1 MHRDKRKDGLNVMKR
16 VGGYSNEMMYKQA
29 LLLQGIVTKTIDVK
43 QGRGRNTVTVKR
55 NKYDISPEIIEQAN
69 NSVAYYK
76 KLMEENKSQ
85 ITLRPYQKEIAQET
99 CIHLFNSGFVY
110 LAMEVRTGKT
120 LTSLS
125 AANMMNAEDV
135 LFITKKKAISS
146 IEGDYKLLAPNY
158 RLDVI
163 NYESLHKVEDVGKYE
178 LIILDEAH
186 SMGAFPKPSK
196 RAKQVKDIISKHKPY
211 VILLSGTPTP
221 ESYSQMYHQVYG
233 IPKNPFTS
241 YKNFYRFCDDYVNV
255 RERRINGLMIKD
267 YSNGMDT
274 ILNAMNNH
282 IISYSQKEAGFKVDT
297 REHILEVELEPIT
310 YKLAAQLKKNLV
322 VEGKDEVIL
331 ADTPVKLMMKLHQLY
346 SGTIKFESG
355 NSTIIDT
362 SKAQYIHDNF
372 GDVKIGIFYK
382 FKEEL
387 NALKKVYGD
396 SLCTELSVFEDTSKS
411 IALQIVS
418 GREGISL
425 RKADA
430 LVYYNIDFSATSYW
444 QSRDRMTTKERLES
458 DVYWIFSKGG
468 IEKDIYKAV
477 SKKKDFT
484 VNHFKKE
491 FLNL

>member
-1 MHRDKRKDGLNVMKR
+1 MKNKLSIIPR
-16 VGGYSNEMMYKQA
+16 TPGYSNEMMYNQA
-29 LLLQGIVTKTIDVK
+29 LLLYDVINKKKEVT
-43 QGRGRNTVTVKR
+43 QGRGRNAIKVQV
-55 NKYDISPEIIEQAN
+55 NKYKTYPKTIEMIE
-69 NSVAYYK
+69 NSIKYYK
-76 KLMEENKSQ
+76 NQMEKKKPKIKL
-85 ITLRPYQKEIAQET
+85 RDYQKKIATES
-99 CIHLFNSGFVY
+99 CIHLFTNRFVY

-125 AANMMNAEDV
+125 AADLMNVDNV
-135 LFITKKKAISS
+135 LFVTKKKAISS
-146 IEGDYKLLAPNY
+146 IEEDYKLLAPNFDLY
-158 RLDVI
+158 VI

-186 SMGAFPKPSK
+186 SMGAFPKPSN
-196 RAKQVKDIISKHKPY
+196 RAKQVKEIISKHQPY

-233 IPKNPFTS
+233 IKKNPFTS

-255 RERRINGLMIKD
+255 KERKINGLMIKD
-267 YSNGMDT
+267 YSSGMDT
-274 ILNAMNNH
+274 ILEAMKEH
-282 IISYSQKEAGFKVDT
+282 TISYSQKDAGFKVET

-310 YKLAAQLKKNLV
+310 YKIASKLKKNLV
-322 VEGKDEVIL
+322 VEGRDEVIL
-331 ADTPVKLMMKLHQLY
+331 ADTPVKLMMKLHQIY

-355 NSTIIDT
+355 NSKILDY
-362 SKAQYIHDNF
+362 SKARFIKEKF
-372 GDVKIGIFYK
+372 EGKKIGIFYK

-387 NALKKVYGD
+387 NALQEVFCKKT
-396 SLCTELSVFEDTSKS
+396 LTTELSVFKDTDCQA

-425 RKADA
+425 READA

-444 QSRDRMTTKERLES
+444 QSKDRMTTKDRLES

-477 SKKKDFT
+477 SKKKDYT
-484 VNHFKKE
+484 VNHFKKD
-491 FLNL
+491 LINL